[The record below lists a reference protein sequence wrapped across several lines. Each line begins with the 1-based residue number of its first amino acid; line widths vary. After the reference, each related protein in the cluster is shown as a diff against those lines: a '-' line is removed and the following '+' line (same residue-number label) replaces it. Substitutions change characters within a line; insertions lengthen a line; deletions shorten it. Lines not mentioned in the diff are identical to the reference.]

1 MCTAAVAK
9 RENVSFVIGEDQMT
23 LDNEQRIWEVVKNRA
38 WLEYTFIDN
47 TVKSCNFQAGL
58 PDSSSTGVDSATAC
72 TVVA

>member
-38 WLEYTFIDN
+38 
-47 TVKSCNFQAGL
+47 
-58 PDSSSTGVDSATAC
+58 
-72 TVVA
+72 